1 MGIRKRGKKSW
12 FVDVYDG
19 KGRRI
24 RRTVG
29 TSKAVA
35 VLTEKDLHLKIA
47 RGQYLGI
54 FDTNGTPFSE
64 YAMEWLERK
73 KMNVSQSTW
82 RDYKSTLEAHAIPHF
97 GRMPLNQIRRRDVE
111 EFLDKLG
118 ALSAKRKN
126 NVMVPVK
133 NIFNDAMRRED
144 LRDNPCQLIR
154 RFKEAKAQIDPFSF
168 PEMKA
173 FLDAVEPH
181 YVAYFTTAF
190 LSGMRPNEMLALK
203 WLHVDFEMR
212 CITIREGRVQGIEG
226 PPKTLSSYRDV
237 DLLEP
242 LRQVLLQHRAVSPQ
256 DAVYVFRNQHGNP
269 LGVDNLRNK
278 VWYPALKKAGLRMRT
293 MYQTRHTFASL
304 MLSHGED
311 PLWIARMLGHTT
323 LQMVFQHYGKFIRNR
338 ARKDGLR
345 FTQGLAEA
353 GLVPSVPKLP
363 EGPTVSAI
371 PEKTAKP
378 LPARPDEH
386 SESSME
392 SEDGHKLGT
401 LYKFVAKKGAAE
413 TATP

>member
-1 MGIRKRGKKSW
+1 MGIRKRGKHW
-12 FVDVYDG
+12 IVDVRDG

-24 RRTVG
+24 RRSVG

-35 VLTEKDLHLKIA
+35 VLTEKDLQLKIA

-54 FDTNGTPFSE
+54 FDTNHTPFSE
-64 YAMEWLERK
+64 YAKEWLERK

-82 RDYKSTLEAHAIPHF
+82 RDYKSTLEVHALPHF

-154 RFKEAKAQIDPFSF
+154 RFKEEKPLIDPFSF

-173 FLDAVEPH
+173 FLDAVDPH

-226 PPKTLSSYRDV
+226 PPKTLSSFRDV
-237 DLLEP
+237 DMLEP

-256 DAVYVFRNQHGNP
+256 DALYVFRNRHGNP

-345 FTQGLAEA
+345 FAQGLAEA
-353 GLVPSVPKLP
+353 GLVPSVPNLP
-363 EGPTVSAI
+363 EGPAVSAI
-371 PEKTAKP
+371 PEKSAKP

-386 SESSME
+386 SGLSMD
-392 SEDGHKLGT
+392 SKVGHKLGT
-401 LYKFVAKKGAAE
+401 VVDFAQKKGLRFPV
-413 TATP
+413 TP

>member
-1 MGIRKRGKKSW
+1 MCTTAREGGSADRWVPPRPSRYL
-12 FVDVYDG
+12 V
-19 KGRRI
+19 
-24 RRTVG
+24 
-29 TSKAVA
+29 
-35 VLTEKDLHLKIA
+35 EKDLQLKIA

-64 YAMEWLERK
+64 YAKEWLERK

-82 RDYKSTLEAHAIPHF
+82 RDYKSTLEVHAIPHF

-118 ALSAKRKN
+118 ALSGKRKN

-154 RFKEAKAQIDPFSF
+154 RFKEEKPQIDPFSF

-203 WLHVDFEMR
+203 WLHVDFDMR
-212 CITIREGRVQGIEG
+212 CISIREGRVQGIEG
-226 PPKTLSSYRDV
+226 PPKTVSSSRDV
-237 DLLEP
+237 DMLEP

-256 DAVYVFRNQHGNP
+256 DAAYVFRNQHGNP

-278 VWYPALKKAGLRMRT
+278 VWYPALKKAGLECARC
-293 MYQTRHTFASL
+293 TRRATPSPSL

-338 ARKDGLR
+338 ARKDGGR
-345 FTQGLAEA
+345 FTQGMTEA
-353 GLVPSVPKLP
+353 GLFKSVPNLP
-363 EGPTVSAI
+363 EGPTVYTNSGRNREAA
-371 PEKTAKP
+371 P
-378 LPARPDEH
+378 R
-386 SESSME
+386 
-392 SEDGHKLGT
+392 
-401 LYKFVAKKGAAE
+401 GA
-413 TATP
+413 

>member
-1 MGIRKRGKKSW
+1 MGIRKRGKHW
-12 FVDVYDG
+12 IVDVRDG
-19 KGRRI
+19 NGRRI
-24 RRTVG
+24 RRSVG

-35 VLTEKDLHLKIA
+35 VLTEKDLQLKIA

-64 YAMEWLERK
+64 YVKEWLERK

-82 RDYKSTLEAHAIPHF
+82 RDYKSTLDVHAIPHF

-154 RFKEAKAQIDPFSF
+154 RFKEEKPLIDPFSF

-203 WLHVDFEMR
+203 WLQVDFKMR

-226 PPKTLSSYRDV
+226 PPKTLSAYRDI
-237 DLLEP
+237 DMLDP
-242 LRQVLLQHRAVSPQ
+242 LYEILKRHRETSPA
-256 DAVYVFRNQHGNP
+256 DAVYAFTGKKGGP
-269 LGVDNLRNK
+269 LEVANLPNR
-278 VWYPALKKAGLRMRT
+278 VWSPALKRAGLRNRT
-293 MYQTRHTFASL
+293 MYQPRHSFASL

-311 PLWIARMLGHTT
+311 PLWVARMMGHTST
-323 LQMVFQHYGKFIRNR
+323 EMLYRHYGKFIRNR
-338 ARKDGLR
+338 KG
-345 FTQGLAEA
+345 
-353 GLVPSVPKLP
+353 
-363 EGPTVSAI
+363 
-371 PEKTAKP
+371 
-378 LPARPDEH
+378 
-386 SESSME
+386 
-392 SEDGHKLGT
+392 
-401 LYKFVAKKGAAE
+401 KKGR
-413 TATP
+413 TAWAQFVSVFRTFHPP

>member
-1 MGIRKRGKKSW
+1 MGIRKRGKHW
-12 FVDVYDG
+12 IVDVRDG

-24 RRTVG
+24 RRSVG

-35 VLTEKDLHLKIA
+35 VLTEKDLQLKIA

-54 FDTNGTPFSE
+54 FDTNHTPFSE
-64 YAMEWLERK
+64 YAKEWLERK
-73 KMNVSQSTW
+73 KMNVSHSTW
-82 RDYKSTLEAHAIPHF
+82 RDYKSTLEVHALPHF
-97 GRMPLNQIRRRDVE
+97 GRMPLNQIRRRDIE

-154 RFKEAKAQIDPFSF
+154 RFKEEKPLIDPFSF
-168 PEMKA
+168 PEMKV
-173 FLDAVEPH
+173 FLDAVDPH

-226 PPKTLSSYRDV
+226 PPKTLSSFRDV
-237 DLLEP
+237 DMLEP

-256 DAVYVFRNQHGNP
+256 DTMYVFRNRHGNP

-345 FTQGLAEA
+345 FAQGLAEA
-353 GLVPSVPKLP
+353 GLVPSVPNLP
-363 EGPTVSAI
+363 EGPAVSAI
-371 PEKTAKP
+371 PEKSAKP

-386 SESSME
+386 SEISMDPK
-392 SEDGHKLGT
+392 DGHTLGT
-401 LYKFVAKKGAAE
+401 VVDFAQKKGSRFPV
-413 TATP
+413 TP

>member
-1 MGIRKRGKKSW
+1 M
-12 FVDVYDG
+12 
-19 KGRRI
+19 
-24 RRTVG
+24 G

-35 VLTEKDLHLKIA
+35 VLVEKDLQLKIA

-64 YAMEWLERK
+64 YAKEWLERK
-73 KMNVSQSTW
+73 KVNVSQSTW
-82 RDYKSTLEAHAIPHF
+82 RDYKSTLEVHALPHF

-154 RFKEAKAQIDPFSF
+154 RFKEEKPLIDPFSF

-226 PPKTLSSYRDV
+226 PPKTLSSFRDV
-237 DLLEP
+237 DMLEP

-256 DAVYVFRNQHGNP
+256 DAAYVFRNQHGNP

-278 VWYPALKKAGLRMRT
+278 VWYPALKKAGSKNAHDVPDAPHLRILDAIPRRGSALDRADAGAHDAADGVPALREIHPEPRAQGRGPVHARNDGGRAR
-293 MYQTRHTFASL
+293 YKCAQVTRRSNCIHKS
-304 MLSHGED
+304 G
-311 PLWIARMLGHTT
+311 
-323 LQMVFQHYGKFIRNR
+323 RNR
-338 ARKDGLR
+338 KPAPR
-345 FTQGLAEA
+345 A
-353 GLVPSVPKLP
+353 GLTNIRKVRWS
-363 EGPTVSAI
+363 
-371 PEKTAKP
+371 
-378 LPARPDEH
+378 
-386 SESSME
+386 
-392 SEDGHKLGT
+392 
-401 LYKFVAKKGAAE
+401 
-413 TATP
+413 

>member
-1 MGIRKRGKKSW
+1 MCTTAREGGSAEA
-12 FVDVYDG
+12 
-19 KGRRI
+19 
-24 RRTVG
+24 VG

-35 VLTEKDLHLKIA
+35 ELVEKDLQLKIA

-64 YAMEWLERK
+64 YAKEWLERK

-82 RDYKSTLEAHAIPHF
+82 RDYKSTLEVHAIPHF
-97 GRMPLNQIRRRDVE
+97 GGMPLNQIRRRDIE

-154 RFKEAKAQIDPFSF
+154 RFKEEKPQIDPFSF

-190 LSGMRPNEMLALK
+190 LIRDAAQRDAGAEVAPRGLRHALHHDPGGTRPG
-203 WLHVDFEMR
+203 DR
-212 CITIREGRVQGIEG
+212 G
-226 PPKTLSSYRDV
+226 P
-237 DLLEP
+237 
-242 LRQVLLQHRAVSPQ
+242 AQ
-256 DAVYVFRNQHGNP
+256 DALLLPGRRHARAAPPGP
-269 LGVDNLRNK
+269 SAAPGRL
-278 VWYPALKKAGLRMRT
+278 PARRRVRLPEPARQPAGGRQPAQQGLVPGAEESVSLECARC
-293 MYQTRHTFASL
+293 TRPGTRSPL

-338 ARKDGLR
+338 ARKDGGR
-345 FTQGLAEA
+345 FTQGMTEA
-353 GLVPSVPKLP
+353 GLFKSVPKLP
-363 EGPTVSAI
+363 EGPTVYTN
-371 PEKTAKP
+371 PEETANGSP
-378 LPARPDEH
+378 RGLTNIRNHFDGGGIWAH
-386 SESSME
+386 F
-392 SEDGHKLGT
+392 GHKRT
-401 LYKFVAKKGAAE
+401 KSAKKRGHGF
-413 TATP
+413 P

>member
-1 MGIRKRGKKSW
+1 MGIRKRGKRTW
-12 FVDVYDG
+12 LVDVYDG

-24 RRTVG
+24 RRSVG

-35 VLTEKDLHLKIA
+35 VLTEKDLQLKIA

-64 YAMEWLERK
+64 YAKEWLERK

-154 RFKEAKAQIDPFSF
+154 RFKEEKPLIDPFSF

-173 FLDAVEPH
+173 FLEAVDPH

-203 WLHVDFEMR
+203 WLHVDFDMR

-226 PPKTLSSYRDV
+226 PPKTLSSFRDV
-237 DLLEP
+237 DMLEP
-242 LRQVLLQHRAVSPQ
+242 LRQVLLQHRAASPQ
-256 DAVYVFRNQHGNP
+256 DAAYVFRNQHGNP

-278 VWYPALKKAGLRMRT
+278 VWYPAITKAGLRKRT

-323 LQMVFQHYGKFIRNR
+323 LQMIFQHYGKFIRNR
-338 ARKDGLR
+338 ARKDGGR
-345 FTQGLAEA
+345 FTQGMTEA
-353 GLVPSVPKLP
+353 GLVPSVPNLP
-363 EGPTVSAI
+363 EGPMVVTIS
-371 PEKTAKP
+371 EKP
-378 LPARPDEH
+378 GNRLPAGPEEH
-386 SESSME
+386 SKLSME
-392 SEDGHKLGT
+392 LNYGHTLGT
-401 LYKFVAKKGAAE
+401 NGQNR
-413 TATP
+413 

>member
-1 MGIRKRGKKSW
+1 
-12 FVDVYDG
+12 
-19 KGRRI
+19 
-24 RRTVG
+24 
-29 TSKAVA
+29 
-35 VLTEKDLHLKIA
+35 
-47 RGQYLGI
+47 
-54 FDTNGTPFSE
+54 
-64 YAMEWLERK
+64 
-73 KMNVSQSTW
+73 MNVSQSTW
-82 RDYKSTLEAHAIPHF
+82 RDYKSTLEVHAIPHF
-97 GRMPLNQIRRRDVE
+97 GRIPLNQIRRRDVE

-173 FLDAVEPH
+173 FLDAVDPH

-203 WLHVDFEMR
+203 WLHVDFDMR
-212 CITIREGRVQGIEG
+212 CISIREGRVQGIEG
-226 PPKTLSSYRDV
+226 PPKTVSSSRDV
-237 DLLEP
+237 DMLEP
-242 LRQVLLQHRAVSPQ
+242 LRQVLLQHRAASPQ
-256 DAVYVFRNQHGNP
+256 DAVYVFRNRHGNP

-338 ARKDGLR
+338 ARKDGGR
-345 FTQGLAEA
+345 FTQGMTEA
-353 GLVPSVPKLP
+353 GLVPSVPNLS
-363 EGPTVSAI
+363 EGPTVYTNL
-371 PEKTAKP
+371 EETAKP
-378 LPARPDEH
+378 LPARPEKH
-386 SESSME
+386 SELPME
-392 SEDGHKLGT
+392 LKVGHTLGT
-401 LYKFVAKKGAAE
+401 NR
-413 TATP
+413 PNR